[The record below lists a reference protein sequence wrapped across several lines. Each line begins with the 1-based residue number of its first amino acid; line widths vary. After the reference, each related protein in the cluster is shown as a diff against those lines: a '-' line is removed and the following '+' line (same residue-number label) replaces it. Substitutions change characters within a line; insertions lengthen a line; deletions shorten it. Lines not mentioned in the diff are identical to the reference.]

1 MINSPVRASRGT
13 TPVTVNVGVIGV
25 GMIGKDHIRRL
36 TTVLAGTGESRDAL
50 YRSWRDRFAEA
61 YATEMVELV
70 AAMDG
75 APVRVGTAEGT
86 QAVALVLAGT
96 RSLLEGRTVALSEV
110 GADDG
115 VPTWQQEA
123 VATA

>member
-1 MINSPVRASRGT
+1 VIT
-13 TPVTVNVGVIGV
+13 TSGLMQVGEPGP
-25 GMIGKDHIRRL
+25 GGL
-36 TTVLAGTGESRDAL
+36 TTVLAGTGEWRQPL

-70 AAMDG
+70 AALDG
-75 APVRVGTAEGT
+75 GPVRVGLAEGT

-110 GADDG
+110 SADDG
-115 VPTWQQEA
+115 VPAWQQTTA
-123 VATA
+123 VGS